1 MDILGAVFHTQEE
14 ARLAY
19 RQLQDT
25 GISADNIGL
34 VMRDESGDVRR
45 EEVRVANEAP
55 VAGASLGGVLGG
67 ASGWLAA
74 TVIAT
79 SVAVPVVGPVI
90 AAGAAAA
97 LGIAA
102 GSGAGWLI
110 GSLTKHGMPEP
121 EARHLQ
127 AAVERGEVV
136 MTVHVQNP
144 ALTGRARSIMQ
155 AAGGRAYQPD

>member
-1 MDILGAVFHTQEE
+1 MEILGAVFHTEDE
-14 ARLAY
+14 ARQAF
-19 RQLQDT
+19 RQLQDA
-25 GISADNIGL
+25 GIPADHIGL
-34 VMRDESGDVRR
+34 VMRHEPNEVRR
-45 EEVRVANEAP
+45 EEVRVGNESP

-79 SVAVPVVGPVI
+79 SVAVPIVGPVI

-102 GSGAGWLI
+102 GGGAGWLI
-110 GSLTKHGMPEP
+110 GGLTQRGMTEP

-127 AAVERGEVV
+127 SAVEQGEVA
-136 MTVHVQNP
+136 MTVDVDNP
-144 ALTGRARSIMQ
+144 GLTARARSILQ
-155 AAGGRAYQPD
+155 AAGGRAYQPE